1 MGCCLSSKGSGA
13 EGRGSETDINTTASV
28 ISANGDLHQYTIPL
42 TVSKVL
48 EMEFPTRTP
57 PAANYFFVCNSD
69 RLYYDDYIPAL
80 DVEDELQANQ
90 IYFVLPA
97 SKLQYRLTA
106 SDMAALA
113 VKASL
118 ALQKSNTNKSS
129 SSNSKK
135 HSSSSS
141 SSSFYIRNRGHG
153 RGRNNKSARIS
164 PISADQVNSASNSSS
179 SSSYDGDGDYKDENH
194 RNEQTVTSTI
204 KKGIS
209 VVSDKQ
215 QQQPAAAAAALGVS
229 KSGSVRKQQRYSSKR
244 TKMAVRSFR
253 IKLTT
258 IYEEASVL
266 QFY

>member
-1 MGCCLSSKGSGA
+1 MGCCLSSTGSGA

-48 EMEFPTRTP
+48 EMEFPTSTP

-90 IYFVLPA
+90 IYFVLPV

-118 ALQKSNTNKSS
+118 ALQKSNTNNSS
-129 SSNSKK
+129 SSNSKR
-135 HSSSSS
+135 HSSS

-215 QQQPAAAAAALGVS
+215 QPAAALGVS
-229 KSGSVRKQQRYSSKR
+229 KSGSVRKLQRYSSKR
-244 TKMAVRSFR
+244 AKMAVRSFR

>member
-1 MGCCLSSKGSGA
+1 MGCCLSSTGSGA
-13 EGRGSETDINTTASV
+13 EGRGSKTDITTTESV

-48 EMEFPTRTP
+48 EMEFPTSTP
-57 PAANYFFVCNSD
+57 PAANYFVCNSD
-69 RLYYDDYIPAL
+69 HLYYDDYIPAL

-90 IYFVLPA
+90 IYFVLPV

-141 SSSFYIRNRGHG
+141 SFYNRNRGHG

-215 QQQPAAAAAALGVS
+215 QPAAAALGVS
-229 KSGSVRKQQRYSSKR
+229 KSGSVRKLQRYSSKR
-244 TKMAVRSFR
+244 AKMAVRSFR
-253 IKLTT
+253 IRLTT
-258 IYEEASVL
+258 IYE
-266 QFY
+266 